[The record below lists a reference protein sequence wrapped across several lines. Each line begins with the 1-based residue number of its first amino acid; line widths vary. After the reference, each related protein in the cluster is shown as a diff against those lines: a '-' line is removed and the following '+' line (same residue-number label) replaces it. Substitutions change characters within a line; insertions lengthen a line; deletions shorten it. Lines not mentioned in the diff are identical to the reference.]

1 MESTLTWI
9 FALVMASLALA
20 VPIFL
25 QRRADAKIRA
35 LSDDRSRI
43 LDRERELASRF
54 LAEQKAHAA
63 ARAELAAIE
72 EDRAQLLADL
82 DHRHRRIADA
92 LTRIAA
98 AVEHQESELERYAA
112 AGAESILSRFP
123 DLPNHPDRGL
133 GGTLGALM
141 TVQSYCNAALLRQIR
156 HAEETMTEEEL
167 LVNVI
172 PFAPGSG
179 RRAAAESGA
188 PSLGPTSDQPSS
200 PTVESLPAFTPPAST
215 PASA

>member
-20 VPIFL
+20 LPIFL

-63 ARAELAAIE
+63 ARAQLAANE

-179 RRAAAESGA
+179 SRAAAESGA
-188 PSLGPTSDQPSS
+188 PSS
-200 PTVESLPAFTPPAST
+200 PTVESLPAFTPPVST
-215 PASA
+215 PAST

>member
-9 FALVMASLALA
+9 FALVMTSLALA

-35 LSDDRSRI
+35 LMDDRSRI

-54 LAEQKAHAA
+54 LAEQEAHAA
-63 ARAELAAIE
+63 ARAQLAANE
-72 EDRAQLLADL
+72 EDRGQLLAEL

-92 LTRIAA
+92 LTRIAS
-98 AVEHQESELERYAA
+98 AVEHQESELERYAQ

-123 DLPNHPDRGL
+123 DLPNHPERGL

-179 RRAAAESGA
+179 RRAAAESDA
-188 PSLGPTSDQPSS
+188 PASGPPSS
-200 PTVESLPAFTPPAST
+200 PTAGSLPAFTPPVST